1 MEATG
6 PVNDPPPGRPAD
18 QQLLDAITLPCG
30 ADVDLLLEQVA
41 DGRAADR
48 DAHQRQCVHCQAALG
63 EFTAVWAPVTKL
75 AATPVA
81 TPPGLAAAVMSQI
94 RALVRDMPYT
104 LQLTEIGAVRIAAR
118 VVAAL
123 ARDSARMVPG
133 VRVALGR
140 STQGLLAAVTE
151 KATVEH
157 PHAAAGVLGRT
168 AVVDLAV
175 AVTYGDP
182 VQDIAREIQL
192 HVTAALRDQTG
203 LPNITV
209 NVSVDDIIIDER

>member
-6 PVNDPPPGRPAD
+6 PVNDPPPGRPVD

-63 EFTAVWAPVTKL
+63 EFTAVWAPVTEL

-81 TPPGLAAAVMSQI
+81 APPGLAAAAMSQI
-94 RALVRDMPYT
+94 RILVRDVSYT

-151 KATVEH
+151 KATAGH

-182 VQDIAREIQL
+182 VQDIARDIQR

>member
-1 MEATG
+1 M
-6 PVNDPPPGRPAD
+6 NHPPPSPPAAR
-18 QQLLDAITLPCG
+18 QLLEAVTLPCG

-63 EFTAVWAPVTKL
+63 EFTAVWAPLTEL

-81 TPPGLAAAVMSQI
+81 VPPGLAAAVMSQI
-94 RALVRDMPYT
+94 HGLVRGVSYT

-118 VVAAL
+118 AVAAL
-123 ARDSARMVPG
+123 ARDSARLVPG

-140 STQGLLAAVTE
+140 STQGLLAAAAE
-151 KATVEH
+151 KATAGH
-157 PHAAAGVLGRT
+157 RYPQAAAGVLGRT

-175 AVTYGDP
+175 AVSYGDP
-182 VQDIAREIQL
+182 VQDIARDIQR
-192 HVTAALRDQTG
+192 HVTATLHGQAGLR
-203 LPNITV
+203 NVTV
-209 NVSVDDIIIDER
+209 NVTVDDILIDER